1 MPIFNP
7 DKLGLSLLKIFAVLF
22 LALAIVIM
30 ILLAL

>member
-1 MPIFNP
+1 MPIFDP
-7 DKLGLSLLKIFAVLF
+7 DKLGLSLIKIFAVLF